1 MDQAHISG
9 TAVIITGGLLHD
21 SHAKTAHG
29 LLRAGKRFK
38 ILGIIDEKHAGSDAS
53 DFVEGTP
60 KGIPVVQSIDVLSI
74 PLGSLNLPLLAWLL
88 KEDYCLESCMQVFKM
103 Y

>member
-38 ILGIIDEKHAGSDAS
+38 ILGIIDE
-53 DFVEGTP
+53 
-60 KGIPVVQSIDVLSI
+60 
-74 PLGSLNLPLLAWLL
+74 
-88 KEDYCLESCMQVFKM
+88 
-103 Y
+103 